1 MFLQILNFSQMISI
15 LTRWTIWHSSI
26 KNIIE
31 VSKGAYW
38 KDFPLD
44 GLNGLI
50 QTLIDALEK
59 WEVVIFV
66 ASIILAYLV
75 ISKLVF

>member
-1 MFLQILNFSQMISI
+1 MNNLTFLDN
-15 LTRWTIWHSSI
+15 
-26 KNIIE
+26 KKIIE

-50 QTLIDALEK
+50 RTLIDALAK
-59 WEVVIFV
+59 
-66 ASIILAYLV
+66 
-75 ISKLVF
+75 